1 MTEET
6 DLASWKTRT
15 LKDLFW
21 FAMRTCS
28 GWTAAM
34 EALTAFVKSYV
45 VPNLM
50 QSDGAI
56 LLQPILGYLTG
67 YFSAF

>member
-1 MTEET
+1 
-6 DLASWKTRT
+6 
-15 LKDLFW
+15 
-21 FAMRTCS
+21 MRTCS

>member
-1 MTEET
+1 LWTIEFGNNYQEQLKQAENN
-6 DLASWKTRT
+6 LAAH
-15 LKDLFW
+15 L
-21 FAMRTCS
+21 S